1 MSYTHYA
8 FVDDVMTLTLAEGPG
23 ERGTVLRF
31 IRGTWEA
38 EPHEVSSGGRAGVES
53 AVRGWRMTGER
64 LEIELHDVPAVQL
77 GIGPELE
84 LTLDAAPPRV
94 SRVHRA
100 LADILLDVPERR

>member
-1 MSYTHYA
+1 MSYTHYE

-23 ERGTVLRF
+23 ESGTVLRF
-31 IRGTWEA
+31 TRGPWER
-38 EPHEVSSGGRAGVES
+38 EPHEVANGARERVES

-64 LEIELHDVPAVQL
+64 LEIELHDVPAAQL
-77 GIGPELE
+77 GLGPLLE
-84 LTLDAAPPRV
+84 LTVDAAPPRV